1 MIVVVRGGLL
11 TTVQDLGR
19 SGYRGAGVPR
29 GGAMDPW
36 SARAANRLVGN
47 RDDAALLEAT
57 LVGPALRFE
66 SSAWVAWVGGDFE
79 GAIDGARADGARAHR
94 LVAGATLELGR
105 ARAGARCWLAIAG
118 GIEVE
123 AALGSRSTDLAG
135 GFGGHA
141 GRPLAAGDRLTHGE
155 PGPASHGGALD
166 GPRSGRSGRSGR
178 RSSASCRGRT
188 PSRRRSNGYATG
200 AGARARSDRRGVRLE
215 LERGAAPAPA
225 AAGERRSQGTLPG
238 AVQAPPSGEAIV
250 LGPDAPVTGGYPWVA
265 QVIEADLGRLA
276 HLAPGSR
283 VALLG
288 TSVDEASAALA
299 ALERAL
305 EEASGR

>member
-166 GPRSGRSGRSGR
+166 GAALGALGALGAPELRFLPGPDAEPAALERLRDGSWR
-178 RSSASCRGRT
+178 AS
-188 PSRRRSNGYATG
+188 
-200 AGARARSDRRGVRLE
+200 ARSDRRGVRLE

-238 AVQAPPSGEAIV
+238 AVQAPP
-250 LGPDAPVTGGYPWVA
+250 P
-265 QVIEADLGRLA
+265 GRRSCSVPTPRSPA
-276 HLAPGSR
+276 ATPGSR
-283 VALLG
+283 
-288 TSVDEASAALA
+288 
-299 ALERAL
+299 R
-305 EEASGR
+305 